1 MGIKKKYSKPFGDLN
16 SLKTNFFDNNDG
28 MLDMADGMADVL
40 LMQPKRTTC
49 KICHA
54 KLSKPL
60 YVSHRIGYIECPVCG
75 HLNSECEDTDDF
87 ASKVYIEDDYSKNYS
102 AADRESYIRRRDMIY
117 MPKAEYLRDCL
128 VHDGIGPEEINILD
142 IGAGCG
148 YFVSAARKLGMK
160 AVGIEVSDS
169 EVAYGNAMAEEEI
182 VTHIGLTDSI
192 GYIEKT
198 DANVISAVG
207 VLEHL
212 VHLDENL
219 EAIRKNNSIRYVFA
233 SVPMF
238 SFSSCFEV
246 AFANGYNRHTGG
258 THTHLFTNESV
269 EKMADGIGFEIAYEW
284 RFGSDINDLYRFL
297 MVSMQKNHN
306 EEFSRY
312 FSEKFVPLMDDL
324 QAIIDRSEFASELH
338 FILRRKELQ

>member
-1 MGIKKKYSKPFGDLN
+1 MSIKKKYSKPFGDLN
-16 SLKTNFFDNNDG
+16 TLKTSFFDNNDG

-40 LMQPKRTTC
+40 LMQPKRKTC
-49 KICHA
+49 KICGEPL
-54 KLSKPL
+54 KKPL
-60 YVSHRIGYIECPVCG
+60 FTSHRIGYIECEKCG

-102 AADRESYIRRRDMIY
+102 AADKESYIRRRDMIY
-117 MPKAEYLRDCL
+117 IPKAEYLRDCL
-128 VHDGIGPEEINILD
+128 KNEMLNAEDINILD

-148 YFVSAARKLGMK
+148 YFVSAAKQLGMS

-169 EVAYGNAMAEEEI
+169 EVAYGNAMNEEECL
-182 VTHIGLTDSI
+182 THIGLTDSI
-192 GYIEKT
+192 EYIRKT
-198 DANVISAVG
+198 DANTLSAIG

-212 VHLDENL
+212 VHLDENID
-219 EAIRKNNSIRYVFA
+219 AIRENHNIKFVFA

-269 EKMADGIGFEIAYEW
+269 QTMADKMGFEIAYEW

-297 MVSMQKNHN
+297 MVSMQKNN
-306 EEFSRY
+306 NQEFSTY
-312 FSEKFVPLMDDL
+312 FSDRFVPLMDEL
-324 QAIIDRSEFASELH
+324 QQVIDKSEFSSELH
-338 FILRRKELQ
+338 FILKRK

>member
-1 MGIKKKYSKPFGDLN
+1 MSIKKKYSKPFGDLN
-16 SLKTNFFDNNDG
+16 TLKTSFFDNNDG
-28 MLDMADGMADVL
+28 MLDMADRMADVL
-40 LMQPKRTTC
+40 LMQPKRKTC
-49 KICHA
+49 KICGEPL
-54 KLSKPL
+54 KTPL
-60 YVSHRIGYIECPVCG
+60 YTSHRIGYIECEKCG

-102 AADRESYIRRRDMIY
+102 AADKESYIRRRDMIY
-117 MPKAEYLRDCL
+117 IPKAEYLRDCL
-128 VHDGIGPEEINILD
+128 KNEMLKAEDISILD

-148 YFVSAARKLGMK
+148 YFVSAAKQLGMS

-169 EVAYGNAMAEEEI
+169 EVSYGNAMNEEECL
-182 VTHIGLTDSI
+182 THIGLTDSI
-192 GYIEKT
+192 EYIRKT
-198 DANVISAVG
+198 DANTLSAIG

-212 VHLDENL
+212 VHLDENID
-219 EAIRKNNSIRYVFA
+219 AIRENHNIKFVFA

-269 EKMADGIGFEIAYEW
+269 QTMADKMGFEIAYEW

-297 MVSMQKNHN
+297 MVSMQKNN
-306 EEFSRY
+306 NQEFSRY
-312 FSEKFVPLMDDL
+312 FSDRFVPLMDEL
-324 QAIIDRSEFASELH
+324 QQVIDRSEFSSELH
-338 FILRRKELQ
+338 FILKRK

>member
-1 MGIKKKYSKPFGDLN
+1 MSIKKKYSKPFGDLN
-16 SLKTNFFDNNDG
+16 SLKTSFFNNNDG
-28 MLDMADGMADVL
+28 MLEMADGMADVL
-40 LMQPKRTTC
+40 LMQPKRTKC
-49 KICHA
+49 KICGA
-54 KLSKPL
+54 TLGKPL
-60 YVSHRIGYIECPVCG
+60 YTSHRIGYIECPSCG

-87 ASKVYIEDDYSKNYS
+87 AGKVYVEDDYSKNYS
-102 AADRESYIRRRDMIY
+102 AADKENYIRRRDMIY
-117 MPKAEYLRDCL
+117 VPKAEYLRDCL
-128 VHDGIGPEEINILD
+128 KHEGLDPEDVNILD

-148 YFVSAARKLGMK
+148 YFVSAVRELGMS
-160 AVGIEVSDS
+160 ATGIDVSDS
-169 EVAYGNAMAEEEI
+169 EVEYGNAMNPEPWL
-182 VTHIGLTDSI
+182 THVGLTDSI
-192 GYIEKT
+192 DHIEKSS
-198 DANVISAVG
+198 ANVLTAIG

-219 EAIRKNNSIRYVFA
+219 DAIRYNPNIRYVFA

-269 EKMADGIGFEIAYEW
+269 EQMAEKIGFEVAYEW

-297 MVSMQKNHN
+297 MVSMQKNNN

-312 FSEKFVPLMDDL
+312 FSDRFVPLMDEL
-324 QAIIDRSEFASELH
+324 QAVLDRSEFSSELH
-338 FILRRKELQ
+338 FILRRKS

>member
-1 MGIKKKYSKPFGDLN
+1 MSIKKKYSKPFGDLN
-16 SLKTNFFDNNDG
+16 TLKTSFFDNNDG

-40 LMQPKRTTC
+40 LMQPKRTVC
-49 KICHA
+49 KICGA
-54 KLSKPL
+54 KLGKPL
-60 YVSHRIGYIECPVCG
+60 YSSHRIGYIECPECG

-87 ASKVYIEDDYSKNYS
+87 ASKVYVEDDYSKNYS
-102 AADRESYIRRRDMIY
+102 AADKESYIRRRDMIY
-117 MPKAEYLRDCL
+117 IPKAEYLRDCL
-128 VHDGIGPEEINILD
+128 KHEGISPEDVTILD

-148 YFVSAARKLGMK
+148 YFVSAVRQLGMT
-160 AVGIEVSDS
+160 ATGIDVSDS
-169 EVAYGNAMAEEEI
+169 EVEYGNAMTDEPWL
-182 VTHIGLTDSI
+182 THVGLTDSI
-192 GYIEKT
+192 DYIRKSS
-198 DANVISAVG
+198 ANVLTAIG

-212 VHLDENL
+212 VHLDENID
-219 EAIRKNNSIRYVFA
+219 AIRYNTNIKYLFA

-269 EKMADGIGFEIAYEW
+269 ARMADRMGFEVAYEW

-297 MVSMQKNHN
+297 MVSMQKNNN

-312 FSEKFVPLMDDL
+312 FSDRFVPLMDDL
-324 QAIIDRSEFASELH
+324 QQILDKSDFSSELH
-338 FILRRKELQ
+338 FILRRK

>member
-16 SLKTNFFDNNDG
+16 SLKTSFFNNNDG

-40 LMQPKRTTC
+40 LMQPKRTRC
-49 KICHA
+49 KICGA

-60 YVSHRIGYIECPVCG
+60 YHSHRIGYIECTGCG

-87 ASKVYIEDDYSKNYS
+87 ASKVYVEDDYSKNYS
-102 AADRESYIRRRDMIY
+102 AADKENYIRRRDMIY
-117 MPKAEYLRDCL
+117 IPKAEYLRDCL
-128 VHDGIGPEEINILD
+128 KHEGLKAEDVNILD

-148 YFVSAARKLGMK
+148 YFVSAVRQLGMT
-160 AVGIEVSDS
+160 ATGIDVSDS
-169 EVAYGNAMAEEEI
+169 EVEYGNAMADEPCL
-182 VTHIGLTDSI
+182 THVGLTDSI
-192 GYIEKT
+192 GYIEKSS
-198 DANVISAVG
+198 ANVLTAIG

-212 VHLDENL
+212 VHLDENID
-219 EAIRKNNSIRYVFA
+219 AIRNNANIKYVFA

-258 THTHLFTNESV
+258 TQTHLFTNESV
-269 EKMADGIGFEIAYEW
+269 AKMAERMGFEIAYEW

-297 MVSMQKNHN
+297 MVSMQKNNN

-312 FSEKFVPLMDDL
+312 FSDRFVPLMDEL
-324 QAIIDRSEFASELH
+324 QQVLDKSDFSSELH
-338 FILRRKELQ
+338 FILKRK

>member
-1 MGIKKKYSKPFGDLN
+1 MSIKKKYSKPFGDLN
-16 SLKTNFFDNNDG
+16 TLKTSFFNNNDG

-40 LMQPKRTTC
+40 LMQPKRTVC
-49 KICHA
+49 KICGA
-54 KLSKPL
+54 KLGKPL
-60 YVSHRIGYIECPVCG
+60 YSSHRIGYIECPECG

-87 ASKVYIEDDYSKNYS
+87 ASKVYVEDDYSKNYS
-102 AADRESYIRRRDMIY
+102 AADKESYIRRRDMIY
-117 MPKAEYLRDCL
+117 IPKAEYLRDCL
-128 VHDGIGPEEINILD
+128 KHEGISPEDVTILD

-148 YFVSAARKLGMK
+148 YFVSAVRQLGMT
-160 AVGIEVSDS
+160 ATGIDVSDS
-169 EVAYGNAMAEEEI
+169 EVEYGNAMTDEPWL
-182 VTHIGLTDSI
+182 THVGLTDSI
-192 GYIEKT
+192 DYIRKSS
-198 DANVISAVG
+198 ANVLTAIG

-212 VHLDENL
+212 VHLDENID
-219 EAIRKNNSIRYVFA
+219 AIRYNTNIKYLFA

-269 EKMADGIGFEIAYEW
+269 AKMADRMGFEVAYEW

-297 MVSMQKNHN
+297 MVSMQKNNN

-312 FSEKFVPLMDDL
+312 FSDRFVPLMDDL
-324 QAIIDRSEFASELH
+324 QQILDKSDFSSELH
-338 FILRRKELQ
+338 FILRRK

>member
-16 SLKTNFFDNNDG
+16 SLKTSFFNNNDG

-40 LMQPKRTTC
+40 LMQPKRTRC
-49 KICHA
+49 KICGA

-60 YVSHRIGYIECPVCG
+60 YHSHRIGYIECTGCG

-87 ASKVYIEDDYSKNYS
+87 ASKVYVEDDYSKNYS
-102 AADRESYIRRRDMIY
+102 AADKENYIRRRDMIY
-117 MPKAEYLRDCL
+117 IPKAEYLRDCL
-128 VHDGIGPEEINILD
+128 KHEGLKAEDVNILD

-148 YFVSAARKLGMK
+148 YFVSAVRQLGMT
-160 AVGIEVSDS
+160 ATGIDVSDS
-169 EVAYGNAMAEEEI
+169 EVEYGNAMADEPCL
-182 VTHIGLTDSI
+182 THVGLTDSI
-192 GYIEKT
+192 GYIEKSS
-198 DANVISAVG
+198 ANVLTAIG

-212 VHLDENL
+212 VHLDENID
-219 EAIRKNNSIRYVFA
+219 AIRNNPNIKYVFA
-233 SVPMF
+233 SVPLF

-269 EKMADGIGFEIAYEW
+269 AKMAERMGFEIAYEW

-297 MVSMQKNHN
+297 MVSMQKNNN

-312 FSEKFVPLMDDL
+312 FSDRFVPLMDEL
-324 QAIIDRSEFASELH
+324 QQVLDKSDFSSELH
-338 FILRRKELQ
+338 FILKRK

>member
-1 MGIKKKYSKPFGDLN
+1 MSIKKKYSKPFGDLN
-16 SLKTNFFDNNDG
+16 SLKTSFFNNNDG
-28 MLDMADGMADVL
+28 MLEMADGMADVL
-40 LMQPKRTTC
+40 LMQPKRTKC
-49 KICHA
+49 KICGVT
-54 KLSKPL
+54 LGKPL
-60 YVSHRIGYIECPVCG
+60 YTSHRIGYIECPSCG

-87 ASKVYIEDDYSKNYS
+87 ASKVYVEDDYSKNYS
-102 AADRESYIRRRDMIY
+102 AADKENYIRRRDMIY
-117 MPKAEYLRDCL
+117 APKAEYLRDCL
-128 VHDGIGPEEINILD
+128 KHEGLAPEEVNILD

-148 YFVSAARKLGMK
+148 YFVSAVRELGMT
-160 AVGIEVSDS
+160 ATGIDVSDS
-169 EVAYGNAMAEEEI
+169 EVEYGNAMNPEPWL
-182 VTHIGLTDSI
+182 THVGLTDSI
-192 GYIEKT
+192 DHIEKSS
-198 DANVISAVG
+198 ANVLTAIG

-219 EAIRKNNSIRYVFA
+219 DAIRYNPNIRYVFA

-269 EKMADGIGFEIAYEW
+269 EQMAEKIGFEVAYEW

-297 MVSMQKNHN
+297 MVSMQKNNN

-312 FSEKFVPLMDDL
+312 FSDKFVPLMDEL
-324 QAIIDRSEFASELH
+324 QAVLDKSEFSSELH
-338 FILRRKELQ
+338 FILRRK

>member
-1 MGIKKKYSKPFGDLN
+1 MSIKKKYSKPFGDLN
-16 SLKTNFFDNNDG
+16 SLKTSFFDNNDG

-40 LMQPKRTTC
+40 LMQPKRNRC
-49 KICHA
+49 KICKA
-54 KLSKPL
+54 TLGKPL
-60 YVSHRIGYIECPVCG
+60 YKSHRIGYIECEKCG

-87 ASKVYIEDDYSKNYS
+87 ASRVYIEDDYSKNYS
-102 AADRESYIRRRDMIY
+102 AADKDSYIRRRDMIY
-117 MPKAEYLRDCL
+117 IPKAEYLRDCL
-128 VHDGIGPEEINILD
+128 KHEGMKPEDVRILD

-148 YFVSAARKLGMK
+148 YFVSAVRELGMQ
-160 AVGIEVSDS
+160 ATGIEVSAN
-169 EVAYGNAMAEEEI
+169 EVDYCNEVNEEQLL
-182 VTHIGLTDSI
+182 TRIGLTDSI

-198 DANVISAVG
+198 DANVITAIG

-212 VHLDENL
+212 VHLDENI
-219 EAIRKNNSIRYVFA
+219 EAIKNNTSIKYLFA

-269 EKMADGIGFEIAYEW
+269 EKMAEQMGFEIAYEW

-297 MVSMQKNHN
+297 MVSMQKNDN

-312 FSEKFVPLMDDL
+312 FSDRFVPLMDDL
-324 QAIIDRSEFASELH
+324 QAVLDRSEFSSELH
-338 FILRRKELQ
+338 FILKRK

>member
-1 MGIKKKYSKPFGDLN
+1 MSIKKKYSKPFGDLN
-16 SLKTNFFDNNDG
+16 TLKTSFFDNNDG

-40 LMQPKRTTC
+40 LMQPKRTVC
-49 KICHA
+49 KICGA
-54 KLSKPL
+54 KLGKPL
-60 YVSHRIGYIECPVCG
+60 YSSHRIGYIECPECG

-87 ASKVYIEDDYSKNYS
+87 ASKVYVEDDYSKNYS
-102 AADRESYIRRRDMIY
+102 AADKESYIRRRDMIY
-117 MPKAEYLRDCL
+117 IPKAEYLRDCL
-128 VHDGIGPEEINILD
+128 KHEGIMPEDVTILD

-148 YFVSAARKLGMK
+148 YFVSAVRQLGMT
-160 AVGIEVSDS
+160 ATGIDVSDS
-169 EVAYGNAMAEEEI
+169 EVEYGNAMTDEPWL
-182 VTHIGLTDSI
+182 THVGLTDSI
-192 GYIEKT
+192 DYIRKSS
-198 DANVISAVG
+198 ANVLTAIG

-212 VHLDENL
+212 VHLDENID
-219 EAIRKNNSIRYVFA
+219 AIRYNTNIKYLFA

-269 EKMADGIGFEIAYEW
+269 ARMADRMGFEVAYEW

-297 MVSMQKNHN
+297 MVSMQKNNN

-312 FSEKFVPLMDDL
+312 FSDRFVPLMDDL
-324 QAIIDRSEFASELH
+324 QQILDKSDFSSELH
-338 FILRRKELQ
+338 FILRRK

>member
-1 MGIKKKYSKPFGDLN
+1 MSIKKKYSKPFGDLN
-16 SLKTNFFDNNDG
+16 TLKTSFFNNNDG

-40 LMQPKRTTC
+40 LMQPKRTVC
-49 KICHA
+49 KICGA
-54 KLSKPL
+54 KLGKPL
-60 YVSHRIGYIECPVCG
+60 YSSHRIGYIECPECG

-87 ASKVYIEDDYSKNYS
+87 ASKVYVEDDYSKNYS
-102 AADRESYIRRRDMIY
+102 AADKESYIRRRDMIY
-117 MPKAEYLRDCL
+117 IPKAEYLRDCL
-128 VHDGIGPEEINILD
+128 KHEGISPEDVTILD

-148 YFVSAARKLGMK
+148 YFVSAVRQLGMT
-160 AVGIEVSDS
+160 ATGIDVSDS
-169 EVAYGNAMAEEEI
+169 EVEYGNAMTDEPWL
-182 VTHIGLTDSI
+182 THVGLTDSI
-192 GYIEKT
+192 DYIRKSS
-198 DANVISAVG
+198 ANVLTAIG

-212 VHLDENL
+212 VHLDENID
-219 EAIRKNNSIRYVFA
+219 AIRYNTNIKYLFA

-269 EKMADGIGFEIAYEW
+269 ARMADRMGFEVAYEW

-297 MVSMQKNHN
+297 MVSMQKNNN

-312 FSEKFVPLMDDL
+312 FSDRFVPLMDDL
-324 QAIIDRSEFASELH
+324 QQILDKSDFSSELH
-338 FILRRKELQ
+338 FILRRK